1 MSSIQT
7 SMHDYLDQ
15 HAGLRYV
22 FYGGKGGVGKTA
34 LAGSTAVALARQ
46 GRRVMLASTNP
57 VHSLTGLLDQD
68 VFGKPT
74 PVTGVPNLWAYE
86 IDTKDTIERSKNE
99 IREKIQWFL
108 KFADISTKAE
118 EFVESATMNPAFEES
133 AMFENMVDLML
144 QDSYDVY
151 VFDTAP
157 TANARRLLGMS
168 QVYSLWVDKML
179 KSREE
184 ARSLREMLS
193 FTKKK
198 EKDPLMDYLVTF
210 RERMARARQLLTDP
224 TKTAFFFVTL
234 PEALPIAVI
243 TRFIGWFH
251 DFGIPIGG
259 VVVNMLIDASQVK
272 PDAPDFVRNRLAMQ
286 QRYMEEIWQKFDGM
300 VRALLP
306 LYADEVRGTALIGP
320 HGRGDAGSAGVEH
333 HGHEDRLV
341 HVQGTSSVAVSV
353 ILNGYASRP
362 PPRRAAREESG
373 YVSPKG
379 SPASAQGRSSGAH
392 YLCIP
397 IGSPV
402 EHLPEQLS
410 RHAGIGL
417 AAHAAHHLPHQ
428 PFEHGALAG
437 VILLDLLRM
446 AGDDALHD
454 GFQRRRIADL
464 GHAQFLHHCRG
475 AATGIEHDL
484 EGPLGAVLVDP
495 PAADQRKELGQPL
508 RRDGHLVDAAAAQ
521 VHQAEELAGD
531 PVRHDPGFLVARG
544 LDRGFEVVRDLPL
557 GHQHARIARV
567 QAQLSDEAGGLG
579 IGQLRQRCAKLRD
592 PGRVRGQGRQV
603 WLREIAIVIAGFLD
617 ALHERA
623 AVFVVPPHGDLLHQ
637 LAGLDQAGLAR

>member
-1 MSSIQT
+1 MQ
-7 SMHDYLDQ
+7 DYLDQ

-22 FYGGKGGVGKTA
+22 FYGGKGGVGKTVM
-34 LAGSTAVALARQ
+34 AGSTAVALARQ

-74 PVTGVPNLWAYE
+74 PVAGVPNLWAYE

-210 RERMARARQLLTDP
+210 RERMAKARVLLTDP
-224 TKTAFFFVTL
+224 DKTAFFFVTL

-272 PDAPDFVRNRLAMQ
+272 PDAPDFVLNRLAMQ

-306 LYADEVRGTALIGP
+306 LYANEVRGT
-320 HGRGDAGSAGVEH
+320 
-333 HGHEDRLV
+333 
-341 HVQGTSSVAVSV
+341 
-353 ILNGYASRP
+353 
-362 PPRRAAREESG
+362 ESLG
-373 YVSPKG
+373 
-379 SPASAQGRSSGAH
+379 
-392 YLCIP
+392 
-397 IGSPV
+397 
-402 EHLPEQLS
+402 
-410 RHAGIGL
+410 
-417 AAHAAHHLPHQ
+417 
-428 PFEHGALAG
+428 
-437 VILLDLLRM
+437 RM
-446 AGDDALHD
+446 AEEM
-454 GFQRRRIADL
+454 L
-464 GHAQFLHHCRG
+464 G
-475 AATGIEHDL
+475 
-484 EGPLGAVLVDP
+484 
-495 PAADQRKELGQPL
+495 
-508 RRDGHLVDAAAAQ
+508 
-521 VHQAEELAGD
+521 
-531 PVRHDPGFLVARG
+531 
-544 LDRGFEVVRDLPL
+544 
-557 GHQHARIARV
+557 V
-567 QAQLSDEAGGLG
+567 QA
-579 IGQLRQRCAKLRD
+579 
-592 PGRVRGQGRQV
+592 
-603 WLREIAIVIAGFLD
+603 
-617 ALHERA
+617 
-623 AVFVVPPHGDLLHQ
+623 
-637 LAGLDQAGLAR
+637 